1 ELISVVLSRMRL
13 FSLAY
18 GALMLTPVLP
28 ESSAASVGGVFS
40 THASEQYTE
49 NLNIYLHNKCR
60 LKKLSFSDGI
70 EP

>member
-1 ELISVVLSRMRL
+1 ISVVLSRMRL

-40 THASEQYTE
+40 THASGQYIG